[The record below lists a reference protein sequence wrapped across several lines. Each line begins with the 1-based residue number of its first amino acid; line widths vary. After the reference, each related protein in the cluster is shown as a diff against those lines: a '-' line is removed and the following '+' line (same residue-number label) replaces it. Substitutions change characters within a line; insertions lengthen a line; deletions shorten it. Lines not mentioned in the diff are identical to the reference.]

1 MYHIHLTYPAYIC
14 CCTCFFFVFSFVN
27 DLNNLLLKM
36 YLQAQAAAN
45 PIIYEEYIEKRKK
58 EKEEEERSTRI
69 TVSFLYHKIM
79 QFF

>member
-1 MYHIHLTYPAYIC
+1 
-14 CCTCFFFVFSFVN
+14 
-27 DLNNLLLKM
+27 M